1 MSGKPLS
8 IYVHVPFCAR
18 RCGYCDFNTYVLRD
32 NGTVDDYLAAAHR
45 EIELA
50 ALRLGSRPV
59 STVFF
64 GGGTPTML
72 SPSQLCELL
81 THLSQAFDLTQNAEV
96 TIEANPETCNEQILE
111 SLLTGGFNRL
121 SLGMQSANEKVL
133 ATLDRQHSPNKAL
146 EIASLA
152 HRVGFE
158 NVSLDLIYGTPGE
171 TMDEWRA
178 SLEAGLSVNP
188 EHISAYSLI
197 VEERTPLARRIA
209 NGEIASVDED
219 DLADKYLLAESL
231 LTNAGLE
238 NYETS
243 NWAIP
248 GRQSKHNLAYWLG
261 KHWWGIGPGAHSHIG
276 RIRWWNVL
284 GPAHYANLLAS
295 GQSPIA
301 GEETLSDK
309 QIHEETVML
318 QLRLAQG
325 VALSELS
332 DSEQARLPLFQERG
346 LISVDER
353 VKTSLAGRLLAD
365 AIVRELLD

>member
-1 MSGKPLS
+1 MSGQPLS

-18 RCGYCDFNTYVLRD
+18 RCGYCDFNTYVLSD
-32 NGTVDDYLAAAHR
+32 NRIVEDYLAAAHS
-45 EIELA
+45 EIDLA
-50 ALRLGSRPV
+50 AERLGARPV
-59 STVFF
+59 PTVFF

-72 SPSQLCELL
+72 SASQLCGLL
-81 THLSQAFDLTQNAEV
+81 SHLSQVFELAQNAEV
-96 TIEANPETCNEQILE
+96 TIEANPETCDEQILE
-111 SLLTGGFNRL
+111 SLLNGGFNRL
-121 SLGMQSANEKVL
+121 SLGMQSANENIL
-133 ATLDRQHSPNKAL
+133 ALLDRQHSPAKAL
-146 EIASLA
+146 EITRLA
-152 HRVGFE
+152 HRLGFE

-209 NGEIASVDED
+209 SGEIAPVDDD

-231 LTNAGLE
+231 LTKAGLE

-243 NWAIP
+243 NWASP
-248 GRQSKHNLAYWLG
+248 GHQSKHNMAYWLG
-261 KHWWGIGPGAHSHIG
+261 GDWWGIGPGAHSHIG
-276 RIRWWNVL
+276 RIRWWNVKKP
-284 GPAHYANLLAS
+284 GHYAELLER
-295 GQSPIA
+295 GQSPVA
-301 GEETLSDK
+301 GEEILIDK

-332 DSEQARLPLFQERG
+332 DSEQARLPIFLERG
-346 LISVDER
+346 LISVNER